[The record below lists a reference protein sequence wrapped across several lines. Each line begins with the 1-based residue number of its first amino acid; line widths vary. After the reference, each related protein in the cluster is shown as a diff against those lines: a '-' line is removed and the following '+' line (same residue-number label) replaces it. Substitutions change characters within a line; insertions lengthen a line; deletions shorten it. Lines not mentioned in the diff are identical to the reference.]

1 MKQSAPERKF
11 AQWWRMLGF
20 EFQSR
25 LIPES
30 EHKFHKTRKWRF
42 DFAWPAAKVAV
53 EIEGICYGRKQG
65 RHQTAAG
72 MAEDCLKYNSA
83 AYLGWSV
90 IRLTP
95 KMITTAE
102 IERIKNHI
110 EGRMK

>member
-1 MKQSAPERKF
+1 MKHSVHERKF
-11 AQWWRMLGF
+11 AQWWKMLFG
-20 EFQSR
+20 SYPPGW
-25 LIPES
+25 PE
-30 EHKFHKTRKWRF
+30 EMPFHPTRKWRF
-42 DFAWPAAKVAV
+42 DFAWPSALVAV
-53 EIEGICYGRKQG
+53 EIEGVCYGKQG
-65 RHQTAAG
+65 RHQTASG

-110 EGRMK
+110 EGRLSHE